1 MKTTILLTF
10 LLLAINGCSDFSS
23 ESNEFDLSGKH
34 YACDGDSYGEII
46 NDTKAG
52 KKQYCN
58 GYRWI
63 DLIPEDSI
71 IKITPESNDSISMM
85 YECENGSIVKN
96 KDLCSENPK
105 DYLPLDDT
113 EYPYAGLPRIVIET
127 ENLQE
132 IKDRETEIP
141 AKLQIWGDS
150 SPESE
155 ILELTIRGRGNTSWF
170 GTPKRSYKIKFETK
184 SEILGMPS
192 NTDWALIANYA
203 DKSLIKNHLVYS
215 LSAQLKSYYSPRSRL
230 IELYVNKLYLGVYL
244 LTETIKVGKH
254 RVNIPKSDFSYLVE
268 IDGKH
273 KEGEIFFVSKGI
285 DETGRPFRIHEPSN
299 PSTASMDTIKN
310 YINSFEV
317 FLRDSPN
324 KTINEINKWINLD
337 EAIKHYWIQELTKN
351 PDANFYTSVY
361 FNWEKGNSIK
371 LGPVWDFDLS
381 MGGHS
386 SDSVNATDEWYI
398 RHYWYR
404 HLFRNKEFQTKA
416 WAYWKK
422 NKAIFESM
430 ISQIDSLQKDMQLAA
445 NNNFNRWNILGSTRY
460 QYHPQS
466 FETYKDAT
474 EYLKNW
480 IYNRIQWID
489 KQYDSSK

>member
-155 ILELTIRGRGNTSWF
+155 ILELTIRGRGNTTW
-170 GTPKRSYKIKFETK
+170 GYPKKPYAIKFNKKIEF
-184 SEILGMPS
+184 LGMPKAKK
-192 NTDWALIANYA
+192 WVLLANYRDRTLIRNA
-203 DKSLIKNHLVYS
+203 LAFKLSEVLNMEWTPQGKFVDVFLNKKFIGNYYICEKIEVSQDKLNINKNEYLLNLEDKFDGIYKFKTAYKKLPVIIKNPQNPEQSQISYIQNYIDSIDCFFEKKCNLEINQYIDITNFAKYWLIYEIAQNGELKYPKSVFMYKQEQGPLNLGPIWDFDWQTFVSFRTGLNVVKGLWFGNLREINEFKKAVKVVWDQKKEELINLELFIDSLSEYTRISNINNINLWPININTGLANDEKLNVDSAMSLIK
-215 LSAQLKSYYSPRSRL
+215 Q
-230 IELYVNKLYLGVYL
+230 
-244 LTETIKVGKH
+244 
-254 RVNIPKSDFSYLVE
+254 SYLNRLFE
-268 IDGKH
+268 L
-273 KEGEIFFVSKGI
+273 
-285 DETGRPFRIHEPSN
+285 
-299 PSTASMDTIKN
+299 DT
-310 YINSFEV
+310 
-317 FLRDSPN
+317 L
-324 KTINEINKWINLD
+324 
-337 EAIKHYWIQELTKN
+337 
-351 PDANFYTSVY
+351 
-361 FNWEKGNSIK
+361 
-371 LGPVWDFDLS
+371 
-381 MGGHS
+381 
-386 SDSVNATDEWYI
+386 
-398 RHYWYR
+398 
-404 HLFRNKEFQTKA
+404 
-416 WAYWKK
+416 
-422 NKAIFESM
+422 
-430 ISQIDSLQKDMQLAA
+430 LQKL
-445 NNNFNRWNILGSTRY
+445 
-460 QYHPQS
+460 
-466 FETYKDAT
+466 
-474 EYLKNW
+474 
-480 IYNRIQWID
+480 
-489 KQYDSSK
+489 